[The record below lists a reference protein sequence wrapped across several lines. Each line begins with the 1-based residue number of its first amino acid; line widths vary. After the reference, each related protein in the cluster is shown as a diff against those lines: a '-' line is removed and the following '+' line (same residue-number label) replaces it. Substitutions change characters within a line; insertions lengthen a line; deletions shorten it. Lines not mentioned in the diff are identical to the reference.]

1 MAQGTQNYFE
11 LFSNFAIVLGRHSP
25 NIYSVTN
32 VINVKCVTL
41 WMLNPSV
48 VVSHFLR
55 HEMHSD
61 YFIHSHIH
69 KIQHIF
75 IYLV

>member
-48 VVSHFLR
+48 VVSHFL
-55 HEMHSD
+55 
-61 YFIHSHIH
+61 
-69 KIQHIF
+69 
-75 IYLV
+75 